1 VVEEVVTSDAP
12 SGVVAV
18 CGGLAGRPGRG
29 GHAWVFL
36 HWLLG
41 LRRLGHDVLFID
53 SSRDG
58 AVHDL
63 HSVMAAFDLAHD
75 YAVLGRDGASVSGLD
90 RRTLLRR
97 MGDDALL
104 VNVMGFLRDPEIL
117 AAAARRAF
125 LDIDPGQGQI
135 WRDLGLADVLA
146 GHDAFWTV
154 GANIGSPDCAIP
166 TCGIVW
172 RAIPPPIVLD
182 EWPVAPPGRAFTSV
196 ATWRGPYGTVCFDG
210 RTYGSR
216 VHEFRRF
223 AELPRLVDADFEL
236 ALDIHPHE
244 TADLRLLRDSGWRLV
259 NPLRCAGDPQSYR
272 CYVQASRAEICIAQN
287 LYVDTRSGWL
297 SDRSVC
303 YLASGKPVLAQDTGF
318 TRHYPTGEGLLS
330 FTTLEEAAAGVEEIE
345 RDYERH
351 SAAARALA
359 EEHFD
364 SDRVLGRISAPVSVR

>member
-1 VVEEVVTSDAP
+1 
-12 SGVVAV
+12 
-18 CGGLAGRPGRG
+18 
-29 GHAWVFL
+29 VFL
-36 HWLLG
+36 QWLLG
-41 LRRLGHDVLFID
+41 LRRLGHDVLFVD
-53 SSRDG
+53 VTGDG
-58 AVHDL
+58 AAGDL
-63 HSVMAAFDLAHD
+63 HAVMAAFGLAGD
-75 YAVLGRDGASVSGLD
+75 YALLDPGGTSVAGLD

-104 VNVMGFLRDPEIL
+104 VNVMGFLRDPEL
-117 AAAARRAF
+117 LGAAAHRVF

-135 WRDLGLADVLA
+135 WRELGLADVLA

-154 GANIGSPDCAIP
+154 GANIGAPDCAIP
-166 TCGIVW
+166 TCGLDW
-172 RAIPPPIVLD
+172 RAIAPPVVLA
-182 EWPVAPPGRAFTSV
+182 EWPVAPSGRSFTSV
-196 ATWRGPYGTVCFDG
+196 ATWRGPYGTLRFGG
-210 RTYGSR
+210 RDYGSR

-236 ALDIHPHE
+236 ALDIHPDE
-244 TADLRLLRDSGWRLV
+244 TADVGLLRDNGWRLV
-259 NPLRCAGDPQSYR
+259 EPVLVAGDPGSYR
-272 CYVQASRAEICIAQN
+272 SYVQASRAEICVAQN

-303 YLASGKPVLAQDTGF
+303 YLASGKPVLDQDTGF
-318 TRHYPTGEGLLS
+318 ARDYPTGEGLLT

-364 SDRVLGRISAPVSVR
+364 SDRVLGRVEAVA